1 MSLRSAL
8 QMSADEVDAQL
19 RAGSICRVATHDPGG
34 WPHVVPVAYVVLDG
48 AIAFWSDAESRKVVN
63 LRRDPRVTCIVDEG
77 TEMSDLRGV
86 MVRGMAEVI
95 EDRATSERVAGL
107 FLDKVP
113 EEYRDLAR
121 PRLLDLIDVRIV
133 VVVNPSNIVSW
144 DHRKV
149 GGVTPHDIGR

>member
-1 MSLRSAL
+1 MSSRSAL
-8 QMSADEVDAQL
+8 QMSADEVDAHL
-19 RAGSICRVATHDPGG
+19 RAGRICRIATHDSGG
-34 WPHVVPVAYVVLDG
+34 WPHVVPVAYVILDG

-63 LRRDPRVTCIVDEG
+63 LRRDSRVTCIVDEG

-86 MVRGMAEVI
+86 MIRGRAEVI
-95 EDRATSERVAGL
+95 DDRATSERVAGL

-121 PRLLDLIDVRIV
+121 PGLVDLIDVRIV
-133 VVVNPSNIVSW
+133 VVVRPSDVVSW

-149 GGVTPHDIGR
+149 DGVTPHHIGR